1 MLKVTPEFKVTKS
14 RKTIE
19 VQLPD
24 GQVIS
29 GPRGSNIGDFLALL
43 QSPLLTMKVMPAF
56 SEAELAN
63 QSPPIVGAIV
73 NGELRELTFPITL
86 DAIVK
91 PVTMADTDGMRI
103 YRRSLTFLL
112 ETAFEDLFP
121 DGILYVDHSV
131 ASGGYYCQVTGRSPL
146 TPNELEQLE
155 KHMAALVEQDLPFA
169 RQEVPLT
176 EAIVYFE
183 QHGAH
188 DKVRLLAHR
197 QKNYLTL
204 YQLKSYRDY
213 HHGYMVPS
221 TGYLRWFNLLPTGEG
236 FTLRFPR
243 RHAPLEL
250 LPMPEYPKLLSTF
263 LQYGDWLNRL
273 GISNVGALNDAIQN
287 NRSSEIILVSEALH
301 EQQVSQIADQIVERA
316 DQVRVVLIAGPSS
329 SGKTTFSKRLAIQLL
344 VRGISPF
351 PLELDQ
357 FFVDRELT
365 PRDENGE
372 FDFENILAL
381 DRQRLSHDLQML
393 ISGEEVQL
401 PHYDF
406 LTGKSGPGDIVHLR
420 EGEVVII
427 EGIHG
432 LNPELIPNISRE
444 HSFKIYVSA
453 LTQLNLD
460 RHNRVST
467 TDTRLLRRIVRDYRE
482 RGYSPQVTIQRWES
496 VRRGEKR
503 YIFPYQENA
512 DVMFNS
518 ALAYDLSALKPLA
531 EPLLRQVPH
540 SKPEHVEAKRL
551 LAFLEWFL
559 PLDSSLIPDNSIL
572 REFLGGSILSGFK
585 LWHNH
590 N

>member
-1 MLKVTPEFKVTKS
+1 MLKINPSFEKKTPRSTVE
-14 RKTIE
+14 I
-19 VQLPD
+19 QLP
-24 GQVIS
+24 GGEVIN
-29 GPRGSNIGDFLALL
+29 GPRGASVGEFLALL
-43 QSPLLTMKVMPAF
+43 QSPLLSQKLAHDY
-56 SEAELAN
+56 SESELEN
-63 QSPPIVGAIV
+63 QPPPIVGAIV
-73 NGELRELTFPITL
+73 NGELRELTFPIIL
-86 DAIVK
+86 DAVVK
-91 PVTMADTDGMRI
+91 PITMGDADGMRI

-121 DGILYVDHSV
+121 EGILYVDHSV
-131 ASGGYYCQVTGRSPL
+131 ASGGYYCQVTGRAPL
-146 TPNELEQLE
+146 TLDELNKLE
-155 KHMAALVEQDLPFA
+155 SHMASMVEDDLPFA
-169 RQEVPLT
+169 RKEVPLS
-176 EAIVYFE
+176 EAINYFE

-250 LPMPEYPKLLSTF
+250 LPMPEYPKLLNTF
-263 LQYGDWLNRL
+263 RQYGNWLNRL
-273 GISNVGALNDAIQN
+273 GISNVGALNDAIQK
-287 NRSSEIILVSEALH
+287 NRSSEVILVSEALH
-301 EQQVSQIADQIVERA
+301 EQQVSQIANMIAERA
-316 DQVRVVLIAGPSS
+316 DRVKVVLIAGPSS

-351 PLELDQ
+351 PLELDNY
-357 FFVDRELT
+357 FIDRELT
-365 PRDENGE
+365 PRDEKGE
-372 FDFENILAL
+372 YDFENILAL
-381 DRQRLSHDLQML
+381 DRDRLSKDLRLLTTGQ
-393 ISGEEVQL
+393 EVQL
-401 PHYDF
+401 PRYDF
-406 LTGKSGPGDIVHLR
+406 LTGKSEPGDIIQLR
-420 EGEVVII
+420 DGEVVII

-432 LNPELIPNISRE
+432 LNPELLPSMPADQ
-444 HSFKIYVSA
+444 SFKVYASA

-467 TDTRLLRRIVRDYRE
+467 TDTRLLRRIVRDHRE
-482 RGYSPQVTIQRWES
+482 RGYSPQITISRWES

-512 DVMFNS
+512 DIMFNS
-518 ALAYDLSALKPLA
+518 ALAYELSALKPLA
-531 EPLLRQVPH
+531 EPLLRQVQH
-540 SKPEHVEAKRL
+540 GKPEHVEAKRL

-559 PLDSSLIPDNSIL
+559 PLDSNLIPDNSIL

-590 N
+590 D